1 MKVLL
6 VEDERYLAEAVAR
19 ILKKNNFDT
28 DLAFDG
34 EEGLIAA
41 VSGLYDVILLDIMLP
56 RKDGIAVLRELR
68 AAGVATPVIMLT
80 ALGEIEDRVRGLDSG
95 ADDYLP
101 KPFKTEELMARMRAV
116 LRRRGELLSDGVL
129 SFGDIEYDPNT
140 LVLSRGDRAFD
151 LTKKEGNL
159 LEYLMT
165 NRGQTLSPDSI
176 IEKVWGWDSEAEDN
190 HVQVYISFLRKKLAG
205 LDSNVR
211 IKTIR
216 NVGYSLVE
224 GYGDPGPSALS

>member
-6 VEDERYLAEAVAR
+6 VEDERYLAEAVAQ
-19 ILKKNNFDT
+19 ILKKNNYDI

-41 VSGLYDVILLDIMLP
+41 ESGVYDVILLDILLP
-56 RKDGIAVLRELR
+56 KRDGVSILKELR
-68 AAGVATPVIMLT
+68 GKGMTTPVIMLT
-80 ALGEIEDRVRGLDSG
+80 ALGETEDRVKGLDSG

-116 LRRRGELLSDGVL
+116 LRRRGELLPEGL
-129 SFGDIEYDPNT
+129 LAYGDIEYNPHT
-140 LVLSRGDRAFD
+140 LVLARGGKSFN

-165 NRGQTLSPDSI
+165 NRGQALSPDAI

-205 LDSNVR
+205 LGSAVQ

-216 NVGYSLVE
+216 GVGYTLVE
-224 GYGDPGPSALS
+224 NA

>member
-1 MKVLL
+1 
-6 VEDERYLAEAVAR
+6 
-19 ILKKNNFDT
+19 
-28 DLAFDG
+28 
-34 EEGLIAA
+34 
-41 VSGLYDVILLDIMLP
+41 
-56 RKDGIAVLRELR
+56 
-68 AAGVATPVIMLT
+68 
-80 ALGEIEDRVRGLDSG
+80 
-95 ADDYLP
+95 
-101 KPFKTEELMARMRAV
+101 MARMRAV
-116 LRRRGELLSDGVL
+116 LRRRGELLADGVL

-140 LVLSRGDRAFD
+140 LVLTCGDKSFD

-159 LEYLMT
+159 LEYLMM

-205 LDSNVR
+205 LESKAR

-224 GYGDPGPSALS
+224 GYGDADQSTLS

>member
-1 MKVLL
+1 MKVLM

-19 ILKKNNFDT
+19 ILKKNNYDI

-34 EEGLIAA
+34 EEGYIAA
-41 VSGLYDVILLDIMLP
+41 ASGVYDVVLLDIMLP
-56 RKDGIAVLRELR
+56 KKDGITVLKELR
-68 AAGVATPVIMLT
+68 ADGVTTPVIMLT

-116 LRRRGELLSDGVL
+116 LRRRGELLPEGAL
-129 SFGDIEYDPNT
+129 SFGDIEYNPNT
-140 LVLSRGDRAFD
+140 LALSRGDKSFN

-159 LEYLMT
+159 LEYLLA
-165 NRGQTLSPDSI
+165 NQGQALSPDAI

-205 LDSNVR
+205 LDSEVK

-216 NVGYSLVE
+216 NVGYTLVE
-224 GYGDPGPSALS
+224 C